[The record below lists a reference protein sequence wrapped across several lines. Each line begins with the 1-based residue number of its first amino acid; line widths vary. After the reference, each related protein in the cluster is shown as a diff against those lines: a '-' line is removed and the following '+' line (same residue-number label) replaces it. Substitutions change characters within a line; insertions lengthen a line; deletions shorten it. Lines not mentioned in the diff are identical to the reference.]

1 MLMLG
6 IDPGIIG
13 GWAVVSDAD
22 GALIAA
28 GDLPVAGAG
37 AQRMVS
43 GPLLREVIA
52 ERTAG
57 NDVRAIIEDVHAMKG
72 QGVSSSFKFGRAVG
86 VAEGVCDG
94 LGIPVSWVTPAKWKK
109 ALGLGADKEQSRQKA
124 IRLWPA
130 SASLFARKKDH
141 GRAEAALIA
150 LYEIMRRAS

>member
-28 GDLPVAGAG
+28 GDLPVAGTG
-37 AQRMVS
+37 AQRMLS
-43 GPLLREVIA
+43 GPLLRE
-52 ERTAG
+52 
-57 NDVRAIIEDVHAMKG
+57 IIQACAPDRVTVEQVSAMPK

-94 LGIPVSWVTPAKWKK
+94 LGIPVEWVTPRRWKRD
-109 ALGLGADKEQSRQKA
+109 LGLGADKEQSRQRA
-124 IRLWPA
+124 IRQWPA
-130 SASLFARKKDH
+130 RASLFARKMDH

-150 LYEIMRRAS
+150 LWAIRGASA